1 MSCCGKR
8 LQDRFT
14 AATGRHGGERFPG
27 KYQTTCSCKL
37 TDTDRPITAPPNFP
51 QHLNN
56 RARCGAKMVGQFF
69 LRCLT
74 KRGQESSTG
83 LIKVGWLQPHG
94 GNKSLWI
101 FGRGT
106 AVAEASRPPKQHW
119 WSFFMPPAE
128 DAAWPHYTWK
138 FQTVHE
144 IEEFIV
150 NLAPHT
156 GGIPAV
162 LLSCL
167 RLCIHTERVK
177 KKKRFLR
184 GALAQNVDVLL
195 LLVETWAFWM
205 VWTFRL
211 KRTRRTA
218 RVKKLLL

>member
-8 LQDRFT
+8 LQECFT
-14 AATGRHGGERFPG
+14 AATGRHGRERFPG
-27 KYQTTCSCKL
+27 KYQTMCSCKL
-37 TDTDRPITAPPNFP
+37 TNTDRPITAPPNFP

-56 RARCGAKMVGQFF
+56 RAHCGAKMVGQFF

-74 KRGQESSTG
+74 KRGQKSSTG

-101 FGRGT
+101 FVRGT

-150 NLAPHT
+150 KPGSTHR
-156 GGIPAV
+156 GGSQ
-162 LLSCL
+162 LFCCL
-167 RLCIHTERVK
+167 VYVSASTERESK
-177 KKKRFLR
+177 KKKISQGCISSQR
-184 GALAQNVDVLL
+184 GCAAAACWDASILDG
-195 LLVETWAFWM
+195 FDI
-205 VWTFRL
+205 
-211 KRTRRTA
+211 
-218 RVKKLLL
+218 